1 MTWYKKYLSV
11 YEQPLQEAPQEII
24 REIKTKIEKLQ
35 SDTPLVSVVIIAY
48 NEEKHLL
55 ANLWS
60 LSDSECQYPMEIIG
74 VDNDSSDKTAEIF
87 KMTGVPYYTEYE
99 HSSGYALRCGL
110 KHARWKYYI

>member
-87 KMTGVPYYTEYE
+87 NMTGVPYYTEY
-99 HSSGYALRCGL
+99 
-110 KHARWKYYI
+110 

>member
-48 NEEKHLL
+48 NEEKHLQNAVGGGK
-55 ANLWS
+55 AN
-60 LSDSECQYPMEIIG
+60 Q
-74 VDNDSSDKTAEIF
+74 
-87 KMTGVPYYTEYE
+87 
-99 HSSGYALRCGL
+99 
-110 KHARWKYYI
+110 KHIPRRQS

>member
-11 YEQPLQEAPQEII
+11 YEQPLQKAPQEVIH
-24 REIKTKIEKLQ
+24 EIKTKIEKLQ

-60 LSDSECQYPMEIIG
+60 LSDSMSIPDGNYW
-74 VDNDSSDKTAEIF
+74 
-87 KMTGVPYYTEYE
+87 
-99 HSSGYALRCGL
+99 SG
-110 KHARWKYYI
+110 